1 MSIDNFIINR
11 ENSALIV
18 IDIQERLFV
27 AMEEKIQN
35 NILKN
40 TGILIET
47 ANVYDIPIIVSEQYK
62 KGLGPTMKELAEKIN
77 DTEFLEKLHFD
88 CMKDESLKKTIFS
101 TEKNT
106 LIIAGM
112 ETHVCV
118 FQTALTLL
126 KSGKNVIIA
135 SDAVGSRRKHDWKT
149 ALSALSAAGAVICP
163 TETISFMILEKAGTT
178 EFKKLAPL
186 FK

>member
-1 MSIDNFIINR
+1 MNIDKFIINR
-11 ENSALIV
+11 EDSALLV
-18 IDIQERLFV
+18 IDIQERLFA
-27 AMEEKIQN
+27 AMKEKAQK

-47 ANVYDIPIIVSEQYK
+47 ANVHDIPIIVSEQYR
-62 KGLGPTMKELAEKIN
+62 KGLGPTMEELTEKIK
-77 DTEFLEKLHFD
+77 DTEFLEKIHFD
-88 CMKDESLKKTIFS
+88 CMKEETLKKTILS
-101 TEKNT
+101 MGKNT
-106 LIIAGM
+106 IIIAGM

-126 KSGKNVIIA
+126 KEGRNVIIA
-135 SDAVGSRRKHDWKT
+135 SDGVCSRRKHDWKT
-149 ALSALSAAGAVICP
+149 ALSTLSAAGAVICP
-163 TETISFMILEKAGTT
+163 TETISFMILEKAGTD

>member
-1 MSIDNFIINR
+1 MNIDNFFIKS
-11 ENSALIV
+11 ENSALLV
-18 IDIQERLFV
+18 IDIQEKLFA
-27 AMEEKIQN
+27 AMKEKAQK

-47 ANVYDIPIIVSEQYK
+47 ANLHDIPIVVSEQYR
-62 KGLGPTMKELAEKIN
+62 KGLGPTMNELAERID

-88 CMKDESLKKTIFS
+88 CMKEENLNKALSGL
-101 TEKNT
+101 EKNT
-106 LIIAGM
+106 IIIAGM

-126 KSGKNVIIA
+126 KNGKNVIIA
-135 SDAVGSRRKHDWKT
+135 SDAVCSRRKHDWET
-149 ALSALSAAGAVICP
+149 ALRSLSAAGALIYP
-163 TETISFMILEKAGTT
+163 TETISFMILEKAGTD
-178 EFKKLAPL
+178 EFKKLAPF